1 MTSHRLV
8 SSVYGVL
15 EGLMTE
21 VFEKLEQL
29 KEFVSENTFKEA
41 NHFYKYNKSRI
52 LDVYLEG
59 RDIVFEGLGK
69 TTIVVSARD

>member
-1 MTSHRLV
+1 
-8 SSVYGVL
+8 
-15 EGLMTE
+15 MTE
-21 VFEKLEQL
+21 VLEKLEQL

-59 RDIVFEGLGK
+59 RKLEREKILKKLGK
-69 TTIVVSARD
+69 LITD

>member
-1 MTSHRLV
+1 
-8 SSVYGVL
+8 
-15 EGLMTE
+15 MTE

-69 TTIVVSARD
+69 STIVVSARD

>member
-1 MTSHRLV
+1 MID
-8 SSVYGVL
+8 VL
-15 EGLMTE
+15 
-21 VFEKLEQL
+21 EKLEQL
-29 KEFVSENTFKEA
+29 KELVSENTFKEA

-69 TTIVVSARD
+69 STIVVGERD

>member
-1 MTSHRLV
+1 MTSHKLV

-21 VFEKLEQL
+21 VLEKLEQL

-59 RDIVFEGLGK
+59 RKLEREKILKKLGK
-69 TTIVVSARD
+69 LITD